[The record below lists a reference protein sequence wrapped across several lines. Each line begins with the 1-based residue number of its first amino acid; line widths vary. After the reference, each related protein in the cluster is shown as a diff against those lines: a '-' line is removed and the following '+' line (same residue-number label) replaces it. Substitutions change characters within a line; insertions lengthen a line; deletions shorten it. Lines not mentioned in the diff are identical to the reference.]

1 MEHLAQRRQQL
12 GQREEQLRDDT
23 IKFNA
28 FLKAMS
34 ARRQRAQQRAGEER
48 ARAAQRGA
56 EALRLQQEL
65 ERLQRRRERL
75 GQRLQSLRVFGDF
88 LQDVRAATGQFQD
101 VPSMLAH
108 FGALVEGRAVLLQQ
122 VEARQAALAQ
132 GRAQLQQCCEE
143 ADSELTSSNEEA
155 LQLRACLEAACSDVL
170 KGETHWAQLQGAEAQ
185 TTLLLGQIRMAVLSL
200 FQLTS
205 MRLEVPK
212 DVALEDT
219 EAQLDVLLLCM
230 QDLTAICAELG
241 LCSPVPATTATHPRR
256 HRAVTVPPNQE

>member
-1 MEHLAQRRQQL
+1 MERLAQRRQQL

-88 LQDVRAATGQFQD
+88 LQDVRAATGQ
-101 VPSMLAH
+101 
-108 FGALVEGRAVLLQQ
+108 
-122 VEARQAALAQ
+122 VEARQAVLAQ

-205 MRLEVPK
+205 MRLEVPE